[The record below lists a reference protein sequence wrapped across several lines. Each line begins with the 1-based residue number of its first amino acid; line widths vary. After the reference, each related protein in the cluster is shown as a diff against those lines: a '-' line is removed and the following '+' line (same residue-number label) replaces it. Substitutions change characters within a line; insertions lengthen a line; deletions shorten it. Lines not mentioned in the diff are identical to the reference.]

1 MAQNLDPQDIEAIV
15 DGLRTLGTAARESGN
30 SVRGAIDSS
39 IGQAQKLDEANKA
52 RHEKTAASL
61 QRLGNSALAFSS
73 QLTSGAGSFSSLNT
87 VVGLAT
93 KTLSGFASLLG
104 PLSGVAQGIINAGG
118 DIALELIKTFDKTYG
133 IFEQLS
139 DTGVLQQFEDLES
152 SISKTG
158 MNVTDTGKVLAK
170 FSKELGAYGGSVISG
185 RKDFEL
191 VAVSSRE
198 IRDDFQKLG
207 ISVGDFNDLQLTYIS
222 QQQKWGLIGNKNTK
236 DLRDGTK
243 TYIEELDTLTK
254 LTGLQKKDIQT
265 MRDQAMS
272 ETRFAAAMAQLPE
285 HVQKSANDLN
295 VVLKSAGAE
304 SIAQGLRDMMSGSV
318 STDAA
323 KQFVQQT
330 GGMGVEIVQRIRNG
344 TLGAIDGFNE
354 IKKAVGTVIGPM
366 GQLAQHV
373 GDASLYTKSYAEL
386 RNLVNRKEITP
397 QEMDAILKKRKE
409 TLESTTGQNA
419 ELANTKQRLYD
430 IGVELEKFMVS
441 SKLATWA
448 MDKLAD
454 GTYTVLTKM
463 FEFAGQEVPKEI
475 KLKKQLIDSMKEE
488 VEAKERIK
496 KATTARDKE
505 QQTVK
510 DLKSKIPKT
519 EEEEAKQREETAK
532 RRQESANRLRDLES
546 KIETLNKEKKSL
558 DPEHDKEIIQN
569 LESQIRDLDIKRLEE
584 MNKTRSLPGALN
596 AAENRLQRANT
607 ELKEAES
614 KLARVQNDI
623 KTNRTDLEKTQTL
636 SAIKASG
643 IGQTNPNSSPTTVG
657 KGYIPGTGKYEGLN
671 IKSTEVYGG
680 TTKGGA
686 DTDEILLAK
695 IKEFAKQ
702 FPGTRI
708 TAFNDLHERETLKH
722 RQGKAVDFTLDPAP
736 ETEQEADAIVK
747 LLGDMGFT
755 GKNREEYFKRSKNWT
770 NHHFHAEMM
779 AKGGITRGISIAG
792 ERGPEAVVP
801 LPDGRTIPVEIK
813 NQRYSN
819 VGNLDNFEIQNLANT
834 FKESIAEL
842 KRQQEAT
849 NARLLEL
856 IQESKVNNQH
866 VSNVNETL
874 MASKRIQGNLLTHTM
889 S

>member
-39 IGQAQKLDEANKA
+39 IGQSKKLDEANKA

-133 IFEQLS
+133 IFEQLA

-191 VAVSSRE
+191 VAVSSRG

-354 IKKAVGTVIGPM
+354 IKKAAGTVIGPM

-430 IGVELEKFMVS
+430 LGVEIEKFMVS
-441 SKLATWA
+441 SKTATWA

-488 VEAKERIK
+488 VEAKEKLK
-496 KATTARDKE
+496 KAKTTRDKE

-510 DLKSKIPKT
+510 DLRRIPTK
-519 EEEEAKQREETAK
+519 EEEEQSVK
-532 RRQESANRLRDLES
+532 RIKTLES
-546 KIETLNKEKKSL
+546 EIETLNKEKKSL
-558 DPEHDKEIIQN
+558 DSEHDKEIIQK
-569 LESQIRDLDIKRLEE
+569 LESQINALHQESRKEE
-584 MNKTRSLPGALN
+584 KNLTPGTAQAVS
-596 AAENRLQRANT
+596 AAETRLKHANI
-607 ELKEAES
+607 ELTKAES
-614 KLARVQNDI
+614 ELARVQNDI

-636 SAIKASG
+636 STVKASG
-643 IGQTNPNSSPTTVG
+643 IGQTNPNSSPATVG
-657 KGYIPGTGKYEGLN
+657 KEYIPGTGKYEGLN

-686 DTDEILLAK
+686 DTDEMLLAK

-708 TAFNDLHERETLKH
+708 TAFNDLAKRDSDSKHLK
-722 RQGKAVDFTLDPAP
+722 GKAVDFTLDPAP
-736 ETEQEADAIVK
+736 KTEKEADEIVK

-755 GKNREEYFKRSKNWT
+755 GKNREEYFKKSPNWT
-770 NHHFHAEMM
+770 GPHFHAEMM